1 MEESSRLKEPA
12 MDAFKLAFETVIV
25 GLFALPWLWVMIDL
39 VNPDFFNSS
48 GIRRVSAFIP
58 SELRASAIG
67 LSLFSLVYLLG
78 SMMTPVA
85 REFFNDPDM
94 LGKVLPPDE
103 NIQASNYQKIRGVT
117 TSGVLARAKLRLAH
131 APDLKAVSDDMS
143 AKFQQD
149 ESTVL
154 LRGPD
159 ACERLNRLHEQMT
172 VLRGAAFSAFALMAL
187 CGFAWC
193 GRFSNNP
200 TVIGWKLFLG
210 QQSRRLAALTLS
222 SVIIGVAG
230 RGLWRDI
237 PKLATGNMPIA
248 ELVLLILGGF
258 GWYVLIWGTRS
269 RLRFHGSGFIFALC
283 FTVLCYTG
291 YGCTE
296 RSYDL
301 EVLYSYQALAP
312 VPAADSTQVATR
324 PAMAASLRE

>member
-1 MEESSRLKEPA
+1 

-39 VNPDFFNSS
+39 VNPNFFNSS
-48 GIRRVSAFIP
+48 SIRRVSAFIP
-58 SELRASAIG
+58 QELRASAIG

-94 LGKVLPPDE
+94 LGRVLPTDE
-103 NIQASNYQKIRGVT
+103 NIQAHNYKKIRDVT
-117 TSGVLARAKLRLAH
+117 SSGLLARATLRLAH
-131 APDLKAVSDDMS
+131 APEPKAVSDDMS

-149 ESTVL
+149 ESAVL

-159 ACERLNRLHEQMT
+159 TCERLNRLHEQMT
-172 VLRGAAFSAFALMAL
+172 VLRGAAFSAFALMVL

-193 GRFSNNP
+193 GRFSNHA

-222 SVIIGVAG
+222 AAIILVAG
-230 RGLWRDI
+230 RGLWKDI

-248 ELVLLILGGF
+248 ELVLLILAGF

-269 RLRFHGSGFIFALC
+269 RLRFHGSAFVFALC
-283 FTVLCYTG
+283 FTLLCYTG

-296 RSYDL
+296 RSYDQ
-301 EVLYSYQALAP
+301 EVLYSYQALVSSTDGDSVHAP
-312 VPAADSTQVATR
+312 TQPMSSTAV
-324 PAMAASLRE
+324 SE